1 MVILSN
7 SGYSITTLLSKIF
20 PTATIRFCKCKE
32 RLNSL
37 LICFKYSGETINYKK
52 EIKACF
58 LKGRARTVRM
68 SLAFKNHLLHS
79 PDSHIAA
86 FSGYFALQK
95 FFGTLRKL
103 LLAVSSCF
111 LALLG
116 LVLVLTRLALLWA
129 ILQRICCSTDS
140 GPNIDLVTASI
151 TTSVCRG
158 LGGFADTLTGIFL

>member
-7 SGYSITTLLSKIF
+7 SGYSVAALLSTIF

-32 RLNSL
+32 RLDSL
-37 LICFKYSGETINYKK
+37 LVCFKYSGETINYKE
-52 EIKACF
+52 EIKACV
-58 LKGRARTVRM
+58 LKGRERTVRM
-68 SLAFKNHLLHS
+68 SLTFNNHLLHS

-111 LALLG
+111 PALLG
-116 LVLVLTRLALLWA
+116 LILVLVRLALSWA
-129 ILQRICCSTDS
+129 ILQRICCSTGS
-140 GPNIDLVTASI
+140 GPSIDLVTASI
-151 TTSVCRG
+151 TMSVCRG
-158 LGGFADTLTGIFL
+158 LGGFADTLTSIFL